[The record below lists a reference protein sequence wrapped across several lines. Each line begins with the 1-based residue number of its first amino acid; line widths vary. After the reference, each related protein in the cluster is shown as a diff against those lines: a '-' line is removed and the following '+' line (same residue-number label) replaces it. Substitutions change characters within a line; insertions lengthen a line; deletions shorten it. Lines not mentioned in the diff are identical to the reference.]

1 MKIVSLTETI
11 KHNRRKTPKKRRQAM
26 KSPDIVFWV
35 SAIDEAMSF
44 AVLPADHPNAEHEAR
59 FGLVEEVGEVAGIFK
74 RQARGDKG
82 GELDTEKL
90 AKELGDLWW
99 YTVRRAMVRDQ
110 YTAQELAECFSDAE
124 ERKNSLQATR
134 DAMGA
139 LGEFATESGWR
150 QAICLYRLAPLAKMS
165 LREIVSLNLAKLRAR
180 KQAGTIFG
188 SGDDR

>member
-1 MKIVSLTETI
+1 MNK
-11 KHNRRKTPKKRRQAM
+11 
-26 KSPDIVFWV
+26 KSPDVDFWV

-82 GELDTEKL
+82 GKLDTEKL

-99 YTVRRAMVRDQ
+99 YTVRRAKVCDY
-110 YTAQELAECFSDAE
+110 YTTPELAECFIDAE
-124 ERKNSLQATR
+124 RRKNSLHTAR
-134 DAMGA
+134 GA
-139 LGEFATESGWR
+139 LDNLGVFAMDPGWQ
-150 QAICLYRLAPLAKMS
+150 QAIYLYQLAPLAKMS
-165 LREIVSLNLAKLRAR
+165 LREIVSQNLVKLRAR
-180 KQAGTIFG
+180 KQVGTILG

>member
-1 MKIVSLTETI
+1 
-11 KHNRRKTPKKRRQAM
+11 M
-26 KSPDIVFWV
+26 KSPDIDFWM

-59 FGLVEEVGEVAGIFK
+59 FGLIEELGEVAGVFK

-99 YTVRRAMVRDQ
+99 YTVRRAKVCDY
-110 YTAQELAECFSDAE
+110 YTTPELAECFIEAE
-124 ERKNSLQATR
+124 ERKNSLDATR
-134 DAMGA
+134 DALDGV
-139 LGEFATESGWR
+139 GVFAIEQGWW
-150 QAICLYRLAPLAKMS
+150 QAICLYRLAPLAKRS
-165 LREIVSLNLAKLRAR
+165 LREIVSLNLEKLRAR
-180 KQAGTIFG
+180 KQAGTILG